1 MPEAGLEPARP
12 FRKQGILSP
21 WCLPIPPL
29 RQTMQDKELQRFAQ
43 EPKPDIVN
51 LAKLNLPTILLV
63 LTYKIRNEISGWRI
77 QSMNHKIAMYA
88 IILVIATVF
97 VTDAEAQRR
106 RGRGDSMMKQRK
118 DNAPKVRDTAP
129 TFTLKSH
136 DGKSETSLASFKGE
150 KPVVLF
156 FGSYT

>member
-1 MPEAGLEPARP
+1 MNNKIAL
-12 FRKQGILSP
+12 L
-21 WCLPIPPL
+21 
-29 RQTMQDKELQRFAQ
+29 
-43 EPKPDIVN
+43 V
-51 LAKLNLPTILLV
+51 ILLV
-63 LTYKIRNEISGWRI
+63 FS
-77 QSMNHKIAMYA
+77 
-88 IILVIATVF
+88 ATI

-118 DNAPKVRDTAP
+118 DNAPKVGDTAP

>member
-1 MPEAGLEPARP
+1 M
-12 FRKQGILSP
+12 
-21 WCLPIPPL
+21 
-29 RQTMQDKELQRFAQ
+29 TYEL
-43 EPKPDIVN
+43 
-51 LAKLNLPTILLV
+51 
-63 LTYKIRNEISGWRI
+63 
-77 QSMNHKIAMYA
+77 KIALYA

-118 DNAPKVRDTAP
+118 DNAPKVGDTAP

>member
-1 MPEAGLEPARP
+1 
-12 FRKQGILSP
+12 
-21 WCLPIPPL
+21 
-29 RQTMQDKELQRFAQ
+29 
-43 EPKPDIVN
+43 
-51 LAKLNLPTILLV
+51 
-63 LTYKIRNEISGWRI
+63 
-77 QSMNHKIAMYA
+77 MNHKIAMYA

-118 DNAPKVRDTAP
+118 DNAPKVGDTAP